1 MDTYAPHQTTL
12 EYFGLETLFRH
23 LITEYNSAYLKE
35 GVNFDLRRT
44 QQGISI
50 CDPYYFGNFVAR
62 ELIMIGNVCA
72 LVGSSAWSADRA
84 DPDPYDTM
92 IDVTEYL
99 KISGLPI
106 DYLIAKI
113 AMTC

>member
-1 MDTYAPHQTTL
+1 MDTYTSHLTSL

-23 LITEYNSAYLKE
+23 LITEYGSTYLE
-35 GVNFDLRRT
+35 DGTNLDLRRT
-44 QQGISI
+44 QQGISV
-50 CDPYYFGNFVAR
+50 CDPYYFGSFAAM
-62 ELIMIGNVCA
+62 ELIMIGDVCA
-72 LVGSSAWSADRA
+72 LVGSSAWSANRA
-84 DPDPYDTM
+84 DPDPCDTM

>member
-1 MDTYAPHQTTL
+1 MDTYAPHLTAL

-50 CDPYYFGNFVAR
+50 CDPYY
-62 ELIMIGNVCA
+62 IMIGNVCA

-84 DPDPYDTM
+84 DPDPCDTM

>member
-1 MDTYAPHQTTL
+1 MDTYTSHLTSL

-44 QQGISI
+44 HQGVSV
-50 CDPYYFGNFVAR
+50 CDPYYFGSFVAR
-62 ELIMIGNVCA
+62 ELIMIGDVCA
-72 LVGSSAWSADRA
+72 LVGSSAWSANRA
-84 DPDPYDTM
+84 DPGPCDTM

-99 KISGLPI
+99 KTPGLPI
-106 DYLIAKI
+106 DYLMDKI
-113 AMTC
+113 VMTC

>member
-1 MDTYAPHQTTL
+1 MDTYTSHLTSL
-12 EYFGLETLFRH
+12 EYFGLETLFRY
-23 LITEYNSAYLKE
+23 LITEYVSTYQGE
-35 GVNFDLRRT
+35 GANLDFRRT
-44 QQGISI
+44 HQGVSV
-50 CDPYYFGNFVAR
+50 CDPYYFGSFAAR
-62 ELIMIGNVCA
+62 ELIMIGDVCA

-84 DPDPYDTM
+84 DPDPCDTM